1 MELSFDFLR
10 VFSYWDVLVKGL
22 GITLLFTISSAI
34 VGTLLGFIISLMRMA
49 PSRIIKW
56 PARMY
61 VEFFRG
67 TPMLIQLFWLF
78 FCLPLVIGQD
88 IPPYVAV
95 LLSMVLFM
103 AAITSE
109 TFRGSLKSISGEQ
122 HDACV
127 ALGLNYRVKAINV
140 IFPQA
145 LLRSIPPLMSNIV
158 ALFKESALI
167 STVGVADLMFVSSN
181 LSSST
186 ASPVEFLTA
195 AAVIYFIV
203 AFPITRLVD
212 VFEAS
217 LLRRYA

>member
-1 MELSFDFLR
+1 MNFDLLR
-10 VFSYWDVLVKGL
+10 VFSYWDVLLQGL
-22 GITLLFTISSAI
+22 GITLFFTITSAV
-34 VGTLLGFIISLMRMA
+34 VGTLLGFIISLMRVSPFRILKW
-49 PSRIIKW
+49 PSRL
-56 PARMY
+56 Y

-67 TPMLIQLFWLF
+67 TPMLIQLFWIF

-88 IPPYVAV
+88 IPPYVSV
-95 LLSMVLFM
+95 LISMVLFM

-127 ALGLNYRVKAINV
+127 ALGLNFRVKAVSV

-167 STVGVADLMFVSSN
+167 SSVGIADLMFVSSN
-181 LSSST
+181 ISSST
-186 ASPVEFLTA
+186 ARPVEFLTA
-195 AAVIYFIV
+195 AAVIYFAV

-212 VFEAS
+212 LVEAN
-217 LLRRYA
+217 LLRRFV